1 MQDFSRQVGG
11 PDLTVNRENARAL
24 ARWVTDV
31 LMPSLKA
38 TPARGMAFW
47 AAMDAE
53 EQRYLAW
60 WLAEARGLRRKD
72 VSQVAFLQHVADP
85 RALGLVARGLR
96 AAAAVEVPRR

>member
-1 MQDFSRQVGG
+1 
-11 PDLTVNRENARAL
+11 
-24 ARWVTDV
+24 
-31 LMPSLKA
+31 MPSLKA
-38 TPARGMAFW
+38 TPARGKAFW
-47 AAMDAE
+47 AAMDGE